1 MLYVH
6 AIVSVCLTSEKQTD
20 GAVCISIVTITITI
34 TIIITI
40 GITIRRLELSFMF
53 PNSVFAL
60 KGCGD
65 TRMLEMYS
73 EYAGY

>member
-6 AIVSVCLTSEKQTD
+6 AIVSVCLTSERQTD
-20 GAVCISIVTITITI
+20 GDVC
-34 TIIITI
+34 ITI